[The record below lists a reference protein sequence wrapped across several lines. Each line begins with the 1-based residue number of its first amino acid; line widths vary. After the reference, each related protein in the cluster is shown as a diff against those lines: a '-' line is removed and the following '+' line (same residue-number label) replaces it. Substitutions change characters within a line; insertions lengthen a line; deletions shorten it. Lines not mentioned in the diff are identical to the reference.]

1 MILLY
6 YCSVV
11 LLLLAFLLCLLRI
24 AMGPDLTDRIVAFD
38 LLTNV
43 LISFIALYAVYFHQS
58 VYLNI
63 IIVIALVMFLGSTM
77 FTRYIEETLNKNKLD
92 STGR

>member
-1 MILLY
+1 MMILY
-6 YCSVV
+6 YCSIV
-11 LLLLAFLLCLLRI
+11 LLFFAFLLCLFRI

-43 LISFIALYAVYFHQS
+43 LISLTALYAIFFHQS
-58 VYLNI
+58 IYIDI

-77 FTRYIEETLNKNKLD
+77 FTRYIEGTIDDDN
-92 STGR
+92 